1 KRSPKLRAT
10 LRARFPFP
18 CRGRG
23 EGERT
28 LECRGVL
35 TSESRAR
42 IALQPFHNPLH
53 PPSREGSSRTSVA
66 RGEEHWRS
74 PAGAE
79 AWDCRTARGTW
90 GGQCPPQSLPRPA
103 SPRPAL
109 CRGLLAGARA
119 NDRSHSAQL
128 QRITRRPAAPVPKA
142 PGGAEGRDLRESF

>member
-1 KRSPKLRAT
+1 VSERETPNSSAT

-23 EGERT
+23 EGGRS

-74 PAGAE
+74 PAGAG

-90 GGQCPPQSLPRPA
+90 GGQCPREAYPAPPR
-103 SPRPAL
+103 RAL
-109 CRGLLAGARA
+109 CWGLPAGAPA
-119 NDRSHSAQL
+119 NDRSQGLARLSSNGLPRGQL
-128 QRITRRPAAPVPKA
+128 LLPTRLP
-142 PGGAEGRDLRESF
+142 EELRFSV